1 MLTGLAENRIVRFLG
16 SDGVALAFKVA
27 YLLLAFMS
35 FNSLVANLPP
45 VTYAAYAVA
54 AFGLLVLA
62 ARVVSYRRFKD
73 MPLLP
78 LLALFAASFVVS
90 AAFSARSGIMENV
103 QGLIWLT
110 LEFFCL
116 YACDVRQPARTLRR
130 DLAVFAAV
138 FVGYTLCAS
147 AIGIYMG
154 LANYQDGFEVRYMV
168 RNLLGIFQGR
178 LYGLYSDPNYGAVY
192 GIVSILFGWWLFLAR
207 RSRPVCALAV
217 LNTLVQGAYI
227 GLTGSR
233 TGVYGALF
241 TAALVAFLLAMRRLR
256 ERNLRGGRG
265 VRALASVLA
274 AAVLVVGVYAGF
286 KGVEQAYL
294 ALSPVVERVA
304 PFPLGNDFLESRI
317 HLYESPE
324 TQKQKELA
332 QQQEA
337 QAQKAPADAPD
348 ASGSVDSAGP
358 SAAGATGA
366 SGAAGVQ
373 EEAQAREGSAGAPVT
388 QGIGEDKIGLSARVD
403 VDEGDFSNGRFS
415 IWESG
420 LEVFLQSPL
429 IGVSHRHIA
438 DFAAEHLPQTY
449 IVQAGYTTMHNVFVD
464 ILAGQGIVGLAIMLA
479 FVVLGIRL
487 LARGLLAY
495 RGDGYCRM
503 VLLVGILASVAFSA
517 LFYSE
522 ILYINT
528 VGSVVFW
535 TTLGY
540 VVVRFRQAEAAALSE
555 TGEKG
560 GANE

>member
-1 MLTGLAENRIVRFLG
+1 MLAKLSESRFVRFFG
-16 SDGVALAFKVA
+16 SDAVALAFKIA
-27 YLLLAFMS
+27 YLLLAFLS
-35 FNSLVANLPP
+35 FNSLVANMPP
-45 VTYAAYAVA
+45 VTYAAYAVVA
-54 AFGLLVLA
+54 LGFLVLA
-62 ARVVSYRRFKD
+62 ARMVRFPRFKD

-78 LLALFAASFVVS
+78 LLALFLVSFIVS
-90 AAFSARSGIMENV
+90 AAFSAHYGIMENV
-103 QGLIWLT
+103 QGFIWLT

-116 YACDVRQPARTLRR
+116 YACDVRQPARALRR
-130 DLAVFAAV
+130 DLAVFAWV
-138 FVGYTLCAS
+138 FVAYTCVAS
-147 AIGIYMG
+147 LVGVYMG

-192 GIVSILFGWWLFLAR
+192 GLVSIMFCWWLFLAR
-207 RSRPVCALAV
+207 RSKPICAVAIF
-217 LNTLVQGAYI
+217 NTLVQGAYI

-241 TAALVAFLLAMRRLR
+241 ASALVAFLLAMRHLR
-256 ERNLRGGRG
+256 GRGLRGGLG
-265 VRALASVLA
+265 MRALASAFA

-286 KGVEQAYL
+286 KGAEQAYL

-304 PFPLGNDFLESRI
+304 PFPLENNFFESRI
-317 HLYESPE
+317 HIYESPE

-332 QQQEA
+332 QQEEA
-337 QAQKAPADAPD
+337 QAQASQADAAGGAGVSDAAGTSGVVD
-348 ASGSVDSAGP
+348 ASGTATREA
-358 SAAGATGA
+358 SAAEA
-366 SGAAGVQ
+366 S
-373 EEAQAREGSAGAPVT
+373 T

-403 VDEGDFSNGRFS
+403 VDEDDFSNGRFA
-415 IWESG
+415 IWKSG
-420 LEVFLQSPL
+420 LEVFSLSPL

-449 IVQAGYTTMHNVFVD
+449 IVQSGYTTMHNVFVD
-464 ILAGQGIVGLAIMLA
+464 VLAGQGIVGMAIILV
-479 FVVLGIRL
+479 FVVLGIRV
-487 LARGLLAY
+487 LARGLLSY
-495 RGDGYCRM
+495 SGDGYCRM
-503 VLLVGILASVAFSA
+503 VLLIGILASIAFSA

-540 VVVRFRQAEAAALSE
+540 VVTRFRQTEMAALSE
-555 TGEKG
+555 TGEKD